1 MLIRSASTRA
11 STIDEK
17 INPLVH
23 LLMEDNL
30 PLVYYTFSR
39 NENTVG
45 SSWRRLAFA
54 GEMHGLHPHT
64 RLHPGRLVV

>member
-1 MLIRSASTRA
+1 MLIGSISTHAST
-11 STIDEK
+11 SNEK

-30 PLVYYTFSR
+30 PLVCYTFNR
-39 NENTVG
+39 NENTDG
-45 SSWRRLAFA
+45 SCWRKLSFA

-64 RLHPGRLVV
+64 RLQSGRLVV